1 MCWNRLRCTLY
12 LRKESACAISPMQ
25 AHPRDRDPVATS
37 RPDRT
42 LLGNG
47 LDGSQQAA
55 LPVQNASTTG
65 ASTESS
71 TVVLVSGQLA
81 ATRCDAATT
90 ATLAFAP
97 LFLFARTST
106 TRCWDRD
113 VVRCCFGSRV
123 DERTVK
129 HTGWGR
135 GLGPTV
141 PGGLGRDP
149 SGTVISRVGTGGRV
163 LCTLLGGLR
172 QRGPSEHTRYLGLST
187 GKRIFQWDNNE
198 PDLDFGLTAF
208 ASLQQR
214 TRKKKKRQNGGTLL
228 ELYGEMQSVAGNK
241 SNSSG
246 IFTVHTPYHTLY
258 IK

>member
-1 MCWNRLRCTLY
+1 MASTGRSRLPSQYRTRLQPVR
-12 LRKESACAISPMQ
+12 LPSPRLWSSSLVNSQ
-25 AHPRDRDPVATS
+25 PRVATLQRRRRS
-37 RPDRT
+37 
-42 LLGNG
+42 LSL
-47 LDGSQQAA
+47 
-55 LPVQNASTTG
+55 
-65 ASTESS
+65 
-71 TVVLVSGQLA
+71 
-81 ATRCDAATT
+81 
-90 ATLAFAP
+90 

-129 HTGWGR
+129 RTGWGH

-214 TRKKKKRQNGGTLL
+214 TRKKKKDK
-228 ELYGEMQSVAGNK
+228 MAAH
-241 SNSSG
+241 
-246 IFTVHTPYHTLY
+246 F
-258 IK
+258 